1 MKPKFADLHLHPHM
15 RSFNWL
21 HEPGKD
27 ESRSKYDPWWLIL
40 PNFKKAEEGKRA
52 ASYSQCDLAQLVNGN
67 MKLAI
72 VSLYPLEKG
81 WVSGAKNLTKG
92 RVIDLHKLFGN
103 NAFNDFMSDLANLVA
118 KPIFF
123 LLGKD
128 QKQHIAMRDFMQAIF
143 MKLPFKKINFF
154 QSDKYNYFL
163 ELKEE
168 RKYLLKKN
176 DIESSTDLFI
186 PWQKK
191 LFTKKSKLQQEHA
204 ERLVAKGTYVFAKNG
219 AHVKEII
226 DSGKIAFVLSIEG
239 TNVFNT
245 NEPLAEVIKNIKEV
259 KKWDEPLLFIT
270 FSHHFYNYLGGQA
283 HSLPDAANLM
293 LDQSEGL
300 TKGFT
305 DEGWEVLRLLLS
317 LDIDK
322 KYNPGQ
328 LGKRIL
334 IDVKHLNAH
343 ARKEYYENIIEPCL
357 KKGDRIPVIAS
368 HVAYSGRKTL
378 VDHIA
383 DMGNE
388 KDGFMAERY
397 GHQFNAWNINICD
410 EDILTI
416 FKTGGLIGINFD
428 QRILGIT
435 KEDIPKKERHMHYF
449 WQNMKSMMKVVLES
463 GEIPKSD
470 QERVLNMISLGS
482 DFDGYID
489 PADKYATVLDLQQFR
504 TDLINEIDQDAEKEM
519 FLFGKYIAEDL
530 AEKICFQ
537 NAYDFV
543 VKNF

>member
-27 ESRSKYDPWWLIL
+27 ESQTKYDPWWIIL
-40 PNFKKAEEGKRA
+40 PNFKKAEAGKRA
-52 ASYSQCDLAQLVNGN
+52 ASYSQCDLAQIVNGN

-81 WVSGAKNLTKG
+81 WVTGAKNITKG
-92 RVIDLHKLFGN
+92 RIIDLHKLLGN
-103 NAFNDFMSDLANLVA
+103 NALNDFASETANLIV
-118 KPIFF
+118 KPLFF

-128 QKQHIAMRDFMQAIF
+128 KKQHVAVRDFMQTVF
-143 MKLPFKKINFF
+143 MKLPYKKINFF
-154 QSDKYNYFL
+154 QSDNYNYFN

-176 DIESSTDLFI
+176 DIETSTDLFV

-191 LFTKKSKLQQEHA
+191 LFTKKSKLRKKHA
-204 ERLVAKGTYVFAKNG
+204 DRLIAKGTYVFAKSG
-219 AHVKEII
+219 DHVKEII

-239 TNVFNT
+239 TNVFNSDK
-245 NEPLAEVIKNIKEV
+245 PLAEVIKNIKEV
-259 KKWDEPLLFIT
+259 KNWDEPLLFIT
-270 FSHHFYNYLGGQA
+270 FSHHFYNFLAGQA
-283 HSLPDAANLM
+283 HSLPNIANLV

-305 DEGWEVLRLLLS
+305 DDGWEVLRFLLS
-317 LDIDK
+317 LDKDN
-322 KYNPGQ
+322 KYQPDQMGR
-328 LGKRIL
+328 RIL
-334 IDVKHLNAH
+334 IDVKHLNAR
-343 ARKEYYENIIEPCL
+343 ARLEYYKNIIEPCL
-357 KKGDRIPVIAS
+357 IKGDRIPVIAS

-383 DMGNE
+383 DMSNE

-416 FKTGGLIGINFD
+416 FKTGGRIGVNFD
-428 QRILGIT
+428 QRILAIP
-435 KEDIPKKERHMHYF
+435 KKDIPKKDRHMSYF

-463 GEIPKSD
+463 DEVKTS
-470 QERVLNMISLGS
+470 EKEKVLNMICLGS

-489 PADKYATVLDLQQFR
+489 PADKYATVLDLQEFR
-504 TDLINEIDQDAEKEM
+504 ADLINEIDKDPEKEKFM
-519 FLFGKYIAEDL
+519 FDKYNAEDI

-537 NAYDFV
+537 NAFDFV
-543 VKNF
+543 VENL